1 MSKINEEF
9 VTDLAN
15 KLLIGLSEEEKSH
28 ALNTLENVD
37 LKVELM
43 DAIDNIKDVEPM
55 THTLDGFE
63 YVLREDIV
71 EENPSIE
78 DLLKNC
84 DDTDGR
90 EVVVPKVIG

>member
-1 MSKINEEF
+1 MK
-9 VTDLAN
+9 
-15 KLLIGLSEEEKSH
+15 
-28 ALNTLENVD
+28 
-37 LKVELM
+37 
-43 DAIDNIKDVEPM
+43 
-55 THTLDGFE
+55 HTLDNFE

-78 DLLKNC
+78 DLLRNC